1 MIFNINYFSR
11 KKANISMDFFSV
23 LCILFNRLND
33 EKTPAAAYHLL
44 RGKRSGQMMQDVVYY
59 NVHPFFSLLPKLSKD
74 VFNEGVQALVCKKYI
89 VIREDGILSVTNEG
103 RYVAE
108 SVRKL
113 YFDGWNYRGREEMFF
128 ARLSL
133 IIQTLSHF
141 KEGDTKFLPIQR
153 EWEIQQ
159 FARRFLR
166 RHPIQNVAFSL
177 RLKKE
182 IEGVFEESQMTEQQ
196 KIILTHRLVGAGQT
210 GWTWKQ
216 LGEQLSLA
224 PFTVKLHY
232 IESLH
237 MLLNVIAAVDHY
249 PLLQEVA
256 EQVKVE
262 NHLNDSTQRTKVLF
276 EQGHT
281 LKEIAQIR
289 RLKES
294 TIEDHFVEIALNDR
308 QFPFH
313 QFVREE
319 DYLHVHKKSKEL
331 ATKRLR
337 VLKEAFPHLS
347 YFQLRLILSAATKG
361 VAIE

>member
-1 MIFNINYFSR
+1 
-11 KKANISMDFFSV
+11 MDFFSV
-23 LCILFNRLND
+23 LCILFTRLND

-59 NVHPFFSLLPKLSKD
+59 NVHPFFALLPKLSKE
-74 VFNEGVQALVCKKYI
+74 VFDEGVQALACKKYI
-89 VIREDGILSVTNEG
+89 TIRKDGILSVTNEG
-103 RYVAE
+103 KSFAQ
-108 SVRKL
+108 SVPKL
-113 YFDGWNYRGREEMFF
+113 YFDGWNYRGREEIFF

-133 IIQTLSHF
+133 IVQTLSHF
-141 KEGDTKFLPIQR
+141 KEGNLRFTPIQR

-159 FARRFLR
+159 FVKVFLS
-166 RHPIQNVAFSL
+166 RHPIRKLAFSL
-177 RLKKE
+177 QLKKE
-182 IEGVFEESQMTEQQ
+182 IAGAFEESRMMEQQ
-196 KIILTHRLVGAGQT
+196 KIIFTHRLVGLGQT

-216 LGEQLSLA
+216 LGEQLSYDPL
-224 PFTVKLHY
+224 TVKLQY

-237 MLLNVIAAVDHY
+237 MLLNVITTVGKY
-249 PLLQEVA
+249 PLLQEIA

-262 NHLNDSTQRTKVLF
+262 NHLNDSTQQTKVLF

-281 LKEIAQIR
+281 LQAIAQIR

-294 TIEDHFVEIALNDR
+294 TIEDHFVEIALNDG

-319 DYLHVHKKSKEL
+319 DRLSVHKKSKEL
-331 ATKRLR
+331 GTKRLR
-337 VLKEAFPHLS
+337 VLKESFPHLS

>member
-1 MIFNINYFSR
+1 
-11 KKANISMDFFSV
+11 MDFLSV
-23 LCILFNRLND
+23 LCILFNRLNG

-44 RGKRSGQMMQDVVYY
+44 HGKRSGQMMQDVVYY
-59 NVHPFFSLLPKLSKD
+59 NVHPFFSLLPKLSKE

-89 VIREDGILSVTNEG
+89 VIREDGILSVTTEG
-103 RYVAE
+103 KSFVE
-108 SVRKL
+108 SVRSL
-113 YFDGWNYRGREEMFF
+113 YFDGWNYRGREEIFF

-159 FARRFLR
+159 FARRFLH
-166 RHPIQNVAFSL
+166 RHPIRNLTFSL
-177 RLKKE
+177 QMKKE
-182 IEGVFEESQMTEQQ
+182 IEGVFKESQITEQQ
-196 KIILTHRLVGAGQT
+196 KVIFTHRLVGRGQT

-216 LGEQLSLA
+216 LGEQLSLD

-237 MLLNVIAAVDHY
+237 MLLNEITTVDHY
-249 PLLQEVA
+249 PLLQEIA

-262 NHLNDSTQRTKVLF
+262 NHLNGSTQRTKVLF
-276 EQGHT
+276 EQGLT
-281 LKEIAQIR
+281 LEAIAQIR

-308 QFPFH
+308 QFPFQ
-313 QFVREE
+313 QFVSEE
-319 DYLHVHKKSKEL
+319 DCLHVHKKSKEL

-337 VLKEAFPHLS
+337 VLKEVFPHLS
-347 YFQLRLILSAATKG
+347 YFQLRLILSATTKG
-361 VAIE
+361 VATE